1 MSAETTFILLF
12 MIATAV
18 AIAVRRLKIP
28 YTVALVVAGLLLG
41 LPRMFQPP
49 HLTKDLL
56 YTVFLPGL
64 LFEAAFHINF
74 EQF

>member
-1 MSAETTFILLF
+1 MAGETTFILLF
-12 MIATAV
+12 IIATAV
-18 AIAVRRLKIP
+18 AIVVRRLNIP
-28 YTVALVVAGLLLG
+28 YTVALVVAGLALG
-41 LPRMFQPP
+41 MLHIFQPP
-49 HLTKDLL
+49 HLTKALL